1 MKKIICIALMAAMT
15 AAAITACGNNGTA
28 DTTTTESTTT
38 AEATT
43 ETTTEAT
50 TEATSETTAAS
61 EETPADTDASDNE
74 EADTSSTT
82 DVILGKIREAYGDDY
97 LPNELIPGEMIESVF
112 GLTEDMYSAVTAEM
126 PMISAYPDTV
136 VVVEAKE
143 GKIDDVE
150 AALNAYRDYQVNE
163 ALQYPMNVAKVNAS
177 KVVKNGNFVAFI
189 MAGAIDE
196 RGDVSDEDMASFA
209 QEQTQIGIDAFN
221 SCF

>member
-38 AEATT
+38 TEATT
-43 ETTTEAT
+43 ETT

-143 GKIDDVE
+143 GKVDDVE

-209 QEQTQIGIDAFN
+209 QEQTQIGVDAFN

>member
-28 DTTTTESTTT
+28 DTTTESTTT
-38 AEATT
+38 A
-43 ETTTEAT
+43 EAT
-50 TEATSETTAAS
+50 TEATSETTAVS
-61 EETPADTDASDNE
+61 EETPADTDASDNG

-82 DVILGKIREAYGDDY
+82 DVILSKIREAYGDDY
-97 LPNELIPGEMIESVF
+97 LPNELIPGEMIESIF

-126 PMISAYPDTV
+126 PMISTYPDTV
-136 VVVEAKE
+136 IVVEAKE
-143 GKIDDVE
+143 GKVDDVE

-189 MAGAIDE
+189 MAGAIDDRE
-196 RGDVSDEDMASFA
+196 DVSDEDMASFA
-209 QEQTQIGIDAFN
+209 QEQTQIGVDAFN

>member
-28 DTTTTESTTT
+28 DTTTESTTT
-38 AEATT
+38 A
-43 ETTTEAT
+43 EAT
-50 TEATSETTAAS
+50 TEATSETTAVS
-61 EETPADTDASDNE
+61 EETPADTDASDNG

-82 DVILGKIREAYGDDY
+82 DVILSKIREAYGDDY
-97 LPNELIPGEMIESVF
+97 LPNELIPGEMIESIF

-126 PMISAYPDTV
+126 PMISTYPDTV
-136 VVVEAKE
+136 IVVEAKE
-143 GKIDDVE
+143 GKVDDVE

-163 ALQYPMNVAKVNAS
+163 TLQYPMNVAKVNAS

-189 MAGAIDE
+189 MAGAIDDRE
-196 RGDVSDEDMASFA
+196 DVSDEDMASFA
-209 QEQTQIGIDAFN
+209 QEQTQIGVDAFN